1 MNAQPALTKQ
11 SVVDDLAARLLAR
24 RTLEARRYA
33 AYDRLLQHVL
43 TAPDPA
49 MARHVAL
56 NSIHALRSAA

>member
-11 SVVDDLAARLLAR
+11 SVVDHLTARLLAR

-33 AYDRLLQHVL
+33 AYNRLLQHVL

-49 MARHVAL
+49 VARHVAL
-56 NSIHALRSAA
+56 NSMRVLKNAA